1 MGFLEQG
8 RSSFGLMRNRPVA
21 VITTMQLVRT
31 MGRSMVWVFV
41 PIYYA
46 DYYHISFFIIGVLF
60 FLGTVVTFPFGI
72 YGGNIVDRLG
82 RRFMGLL
89 LPPLSAA
96 LFFVFSA
103 TAFLRIGGLL
113 SFALFILIFPLA
125 DLEGIVDQVIVT
137 DVVAENERIN
147 AFSLN
152 RIGANVGFAI
162 GPALGGFLSIFGFGW
177 PFLVPAFGSLVVFF
191 VFLRYIM
198 ETKPRLAPSLQAPE
212 KKHELFPRGD
222 RRFLQVV
229 IILSLISF
237 VAGQWGTTLTL
248 FLSKGYHLSNQEI
261 GLMYTLN
268 GIVVILFQIPT
279 NMVLARWNDF
289 SRLALG
295 SIIYSSSFFFYSLS
309 GAFAFVLLNTFYLT
323 IGENVL
329 APVQTSII
337 SKISPEDRRGQ
348 YFGAYYSISGMI
360 VPMAPLLGTYGLEY
374 LINDGMVFWGIF
386 ASVGLVLSFVGYLRL
401 MSIYGKASSS

>member
-31 MGRSMVWVFV
+31 MGRSMVWVFA

-46 DYYHISFFIIGVLF
+46 DYYHISFFTIGILF
-60 FLGTVVTFPFGI
+60 FLGTVITFPFGI

-82 RRFMGLL
+82 RRSMGLL

-96 LFFVFSA
+96 LFFAFA
-103 TAFLRIGGLL
+103 TTAFLRIGGLV
-113 SFALFILIFPLA
+113 SFVLFILIFPLA

-137 DVVAENERIN
+137 DVVAEHERIN

-152 RIGANVGFAI
+152 RIGANVGFSI

-177 PFLVPAFGSLVVFF
+177 PFLVPAFGSIVVFF
-191 VFLRYIM
+191 VFLLYIV
-198 ETKPRLAPSLQAPE
+198 ETKPRLDPSKRSAGG
-212 KKHELFPRGD
+212 KRELFPRGD
-222 RRFLQVV
+222 GRFLQVV

-248 FLSKGYHLSNQEI
+248 FLSRGYHLSDQEI

-268 GIVVILFQIPT
+268 GIVVILFQIPV
-279 NMVLARWNDF
+279 NMALSRWSDF

-295 SIIYSSSFFFYSLS
+295 SLIYSSSFFLYSLS
-309 GAFAFVLLNTFYLT
+309 GVFAFVLLNTFYLT

-360 VPMAPLLGTYGLEY
+360 VRMAPLLGTYGLEF
-374 LINDGMVFWGIF
+374 LINQGMLFWGIF
-386 ASVGLVLSFVGYLRL
+386 ASGGLVLSIVGYLRL
-401 MSIYGKASSS
+401 MSIYGKTAAQ

>member
-212 KKHELFPRGD
+212 KKRELFPRGD